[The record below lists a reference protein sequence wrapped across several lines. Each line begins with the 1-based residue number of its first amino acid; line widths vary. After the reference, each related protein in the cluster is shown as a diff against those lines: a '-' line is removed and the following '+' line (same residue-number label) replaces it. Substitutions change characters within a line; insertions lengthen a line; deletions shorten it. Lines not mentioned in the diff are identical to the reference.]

1 MRRWKRPVFVVRL
14 VLLVKVIIMLVII
27 VRMKWI
33 LLLDGS
39 LSDTIFVIWS
49 LVGCDRGGDVSKA
62 LNFAPRTL
70 RLGQNQATVKLLLM
84 NFIKR

>member
-1 MRRWKRPVFVVRL
+1 MRRWKRTVFVVRL

-39 LSDTIFVIWS
+39 LSDTVFVI
-49 LVGCDRGGDVSKA
+49 
-62 LNFAPRTL
+62 
-70 RLGQNQATVKLLLM
+70 
-84 NFIKR
+84 